1 MNISV
6 NPYLMAV
13 VFVVFVLL
21 LWAMNVWVY
30 STFVGFYG

>member
-13 VFVVFVLL
+13 VFIVFVLL
-21 LWAMNVWVY
+21 LWAM
-30 STFVGFYG
+30 

>member
-21 LWAMNVWVY
+21 LWAM
-30 STFVGFYG
+30 